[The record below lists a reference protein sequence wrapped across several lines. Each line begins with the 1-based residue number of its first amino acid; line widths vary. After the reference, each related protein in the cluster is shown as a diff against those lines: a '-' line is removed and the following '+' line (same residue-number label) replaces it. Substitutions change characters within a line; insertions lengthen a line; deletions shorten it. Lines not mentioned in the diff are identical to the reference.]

1 MNEEERNSIEKV
13 ENLIK
18 RCDECKLKECINCE
32 TNYTEIT
39 SIKRIV
45 DSYKRVLK
53 ENEKLKYK
61 VEGQECVIE
70 TQAHNEE
77 VYERIF
83 KRLEKENEE
92 LKSKLENKDKYFEL
106 ITGLGYDYDGYYNRE
121 TGNGNIKDLADLI
134 DELVQAARDGLND
147 IPYQK

>member
-45 DSYKRVLK
+45 DSYKKIL
-53 ENEKLKYK
+53 
-61 VEGQECVIE
+61 
-70 TQAHNEE
+70 
-77 VYERIF
+77 
-83 KRLEKENEE
+83 KENEE
-92 LKSKLENKDKYFEL
+92 LKSKMCDTVEEIKKNKK
-106 ITGLGYDYDGYYNRE
+106 
-121 TGNGNIKDLADLI
+121 
-134 DELVQAARDGLND
+134 
-147 IPYQK
+147 

>member
-53 ENEKLKYK
+53 ENE
-61 VEGQECVIE
+61 
-70 TQAHNEE
+70 
-77 VYERIF
+77 
-83 KRLEKENEE
+83 E

-106 ITGLGYDYDGYYNRE
+106 ITGLGYDYDGYCNRE
-121 TGNGNIKDLADLI
+121 TNNGSIKDLADLI

>member
-45 DSYKRVLK
+45 DSYKKILNLCKQPETAQMICRIKNERV
-53 ENEKLKYK
+53 
-61 VEGQECVIE
+61 
-70 TQAHNEE
+70 
-77 VYERIF
+77 
-83 KRLEKENEE
+83 
-92 LKSKLENKDKYFEL
+92 SKK
-106 ITGLGYDYDGYYNRE
+106 G
-121 TGNGNIKDLADLI
+121 
-134 DELVQAARDGLND
+134 
-147 IPYQK
+147 

>member
-45 DSYKRVLK
+45 DSYKKIL
-53 ENEKLKYK
+53 
-61 VEGQECVIE
+61 
-70 TQAHNEE
+70 
-77 VYERIF
+77 
-83 KRLEKENEE
+83 KENEE

-121 TGNGNIKDLADLI
+121 TSNGNIKDLADLM
-134 DELVQAARDGLND
+134 DELVQAAREGLND
-147 IPYQK
+147 MPYQK